1 MEAHEGVEFA
11 YFSGDFEDP
20 VLEGIEL
27 RVHPRRSGQA
37 NFTQGV
43 HQDIGG

>member
-1 MEAHEGVEFA
+1 MEAHEGVELA

-27 RVHPRRSGQA
+27 RVHPRRAFQSD
-37 NFTQGV
+37 FCQGV